1 MVMKRTQEREQAF
14 CLVFQSMFNFDS
26 AEGLELY
33 EENVG
38 QVGEYSRSLVDG
50 VALRINELDEIINK
64 YSRGWKAKRLP
75 KVNLAILRLAIFE
88 ILYVDDVPENVAINE
103 AVELAKKY
111 SGETDYSYINGL
123 LGTFVKNL
131 HPQEEQE

>member
-1 MVMKRTQEREQAF
+1 MIMKRTQEREQAF
-14 CLVFQSMFNFDS
+14 CLIFQSMFNSDI
-26 AEGLELY
+26 EEELAVY

-38 QVGEYSRSLVDG
+38 KIGEYAKSLFDG
-50 VALRINELDEIINK
+50 VSQKTDDLDEIINR
-64 YSRGWKAKRLP
+64 YSKGWKSKRLP
-75 KVNLAILRLAIFE
+75 KVNLAILRLAIYE
-88 ILYVDDVPENVAINE
+88 ILFVENVPESVAINE

-131 HPQEEQE
+131 EKQKDAQ